1 MTNTCKCG
9 HDEENHYLGTDGCA
23 NCYKVDKYLCTKFEP
38 MNDEFA
44 EAINNPDF
52 IAKAIKDSNQA
63 QIDLVAK
70 ANEKKDFETTSS
82 VAKEACTCGEPHISQ
97 RIQHCYNGKP
107 CYVKEVLNETKTES
121 VEEKQKQFPSYWQ
134 RELEIDYIHAV
145 WLVGEF
151 RTEIS
156 KAEQRGREEGY
167 KDGYIDGEKAGH
179 IDKKWDIVMNIAK
192 NALKGD
198 EPK

>member
-9 HDEENHYLGTDGCA
+9 HEDYLHRINIEECTHRLRFTHKRCP
-23 NCYKVDKYLCTKFEP
+23 CTKFEP

-63 QIDLVAK
+63 QIDLVAR
-70 ANEKKDFETTSS
+70 A
-82 VAKEACTCGEPHISQ
+82 
-97 RIQHCYNGKP
+97 
-107 CYVKEVLNETKTES
+107 NETKTES

-134 RELEIDYIHAV
+134 RELEIDYIHAA